1 MRQSK
6 QEKLE
11 KAIKNTKASFAVE
24 GLDITAKEEELIRA
38 KANGEITREEF
49 LKEVKK
55 LHGLQ

>member
-11 KAIKNTKASFAVE
+11 KAIKSTKASFAVE
-24 GLDITAKEEELIRA
+24 GLDITAKEETLIRA

>member
-1 MRQSK
+1 MKQSK

-11 KAIKNTKASFAVE
+11 KALKNTKASFAVE
-24 GLDITAKEEELIRA
+24 GLDITDKEEKLIRA

-49 LKEVKK
+49 LREVKK

>member
-24 GLDITAKEEELIRA
+24 GLDITAKEEKLIRA

>member
-24 GLDITAKEEELIRA
+24 GLDITAKEEKLIRA

-55 LHGLQ
+55 LHGL